1 MPFPTSERE
10 RTACADIVANT
21 ERVFRFVT
29 GFTLAT
35 FERDER
41 THFAVVRCLEIIPE
55 ASRRVSAGTKARYPD
70 VPWRQIA
77 DAGNVYRHSYHR
89 VTLDIVWLTV
99 HHELPVLVAARR
111 AELDRVP
118 ES

>member
-1 MPFPTSERE
+1 MPFSLSERE
-10 RTACADIVANT
+10 RTACADIIANA
-21 ERVFRFVT
+21 ERAARFVA
-29 GFTLAT
+29 GFTLET
-35 FERDER
+35 FGADER
-41 THFAVVRCLEIIPE
+41 THFAVMRCLEIVSE
-55 ASRRVSAGTKARYPD
+55 ASRRLSAETKDRYAD

-111 AELDRVP
+111 AELARAPD
-118 ES
+118 S